1 MDIEESREILK
12 RYTEDNVCIEFN
24 DLRQAIKTMLIEL
37 QEKTDEVKMYQVNMK
52 LATDQLKA
60 KLDKKE
66 AVINEMA
73 KYLDAEDATETFC
86 EGQKEADCIAD
97 CINCIKEYFTNKVE
111 QK

>member
-60 KLDKKE
+60 KLDKKK
-66 AVINEMA
+66 AIINKMA
-73 KYLDAEDATETFC
+73 KYMASGNSYMYATAED
-86 EGQKEADCIAD
+86 
-97 CINCIKEYFTNKVE
+97 IKEDFTNKVE
-111 QK
+111 RGGK